1 MSNKE
6 TDEKELKLPWSNK
19 QPWWLR
25 LLIHIGLI
33 VLAGLLL
40 LWGSMFFLKIYTRHG
55 KAIET
60 PDIIGLS
67 QVEASEMLGRSHL
80 NMEVVDSVYVEGQT
94 PGIILDT
101 TPKAGSRIKPYR
113 TIFVTVNTM
122 NVKSIKIPEFEEL
135 SERSV
140 EMMLKGAGFKNVTI
154 EYVPGPHHLLVLHL
168 KDSTGRYLSAGER
181 IPYNTHLI
189 MEVSS
194 AEAYETAMMDSLE
207 NSSLDLPLDTPI
219 EEPSGENWF

>member
-6 TDEKELKLPWSNK
+6 TEDRELKLPWSNK
-19 QPWWLR
+19 QPWWLK

-33 VLAGLLL
+33 AAAGLLF
-40 LWGSMFFLKIYTRHG
+40 LWGAMLFLNLYTRHG

-60 PDIIGLS
+60 PDIVGLS
-67 QVEASEMLGRSHL
+67 QEEAAEVLDHAHL
-80 NMEVVDSVYVEGQT
+80 NMEVVDSVYVEGQI

-101 TPKAGSRIKPYR
+101 TPKAGSRIKPHR

-122 NVKSIKIPEFEEL
+122 SVKSIMIPQFEEL

-140 EMMLKGAGFKNVTI
+140 EMMLKGAGFKYVTI

-168 KDSTGRYLSAGER
+168 KDNTGKYLNAGDR
-181 IPYNTHLI
+181 VPYDTHLI

-194 AEAYETAMMDSLE
+194 ADAYESALLDSLQ
-207 NSSLDLPLDTPI
+207 NSSPDLLPDAPL